1 MSRLLSLIILTM
13 FFCGCAETT
22 KSVKKP
28 DFFSQWQ
35 TKAEESEGQSPAP
48 RDKHVELPESVKQL
62 HKEQAAFKPE
72 KRLPT
77 QKVSLRMYNADVVV
91 VLRALARSVGQNILI
106 NDKVKGAVNVD
117 IEAIPWDQAFV
128 GILRLQGLSY
138 AWDGDLL
145 RVMTAED
152 MENEL
157 KIAAIRDKQRAQTVE
172 ARQIEPLLVK
182 VIPVDYANAAKL
194 QEQFKDYLTKDEKGN
209 ARGSITVDEHTN
221 SLIIN
226 AIRDDIA
233 KLVPL
238 IVELDKPTPQILIRS
253 NIIEATKDTAFRL
266 GIQWGGL
273 YNAGGAAGGG
283 AHVTPG
289 GTAGSIAT
297 NPTTGQSVLSYTPL
311 TGNSALGLPNTTG
324 IGGQGYAVNL
334 PVDVMTGGGAAL
346 GLMFGTVGGNILDMQ
361 LMALEQEGKVNILSS
376 PSITTLDNQ
385 MAFTENGKK
394 VPYVSSSANSGT
406 NVQFQDAV
414 LRLEIT
420 PHVIGDDALKMK
432 IVVKD
437 DRVDFTQQVQGN
449 PLIIKKLTDTTLI
462 CRDGETI
469 VISGLAKITDE
480 ETNKGVPGLKDTPL
494 FKWLFNSVDNTK
506 TLEDVLIFI
515 TPHILKQWYKHDS
528 VNP

>member
-1 MSRLLSLIILTM
+1 
-13 FFCGCAETT
+13 
-22 KSVKKP
+22 
-28 DFFSQWQ
+28 
-35 TKAEESEGQSPAP
+35 
-48 RDKHVELPESVKQL
+48 
-62 HKEQAAFKPE
+62 
-72 KRLPT
+72 
-77 QKVSLRMYNADVVV
+77 
-91 VLRALARSVGQNILI
+91 
-106 NDKVKGAVNVD
+106 
-117 IEAIPWDQAFV
+117 
-128 GILRLQGLSY
+128 
-138 AWDGDLL
+138 
-145 RVMTAED
+145 
-152 MENEL
+152 
-157 KIAAIRDKQRAQTVE
+157 
-172 ARQIEPLLVK
+172 
-182 VIPVDYANAAKL
+182 
-194 QEQFKDYLTKDEKGN
+194 
-209 ARGSITVDEHTN
+209 
-221 SLIIN
+221 
-226 AIRDDIA
+226 
-233 KLVPL
+233 
-238 IVELDKPTPQILIRS
+238 
-253 NIIEATKDTAFRL
+253 
-266 GIQWGGL
+266 
-273 YNAGGAAGGG
+273 
-283 AHVTPG
+283 
-289 GTAGSIAT
+289 
-297 NPTTGQSVLSYTPL
+297 
-311 TGNSALGLPNTTG
+311 
-324 IGGQGYAVNL
+324 
-334 PVDVMTGGGAAL
+334 
-346 GLMFGTVGGNILDMQ
+346 MQ